1 MRHFIN
7 QTKGKFF
14 TIDYKKA
21 DGTTRKM
28 LARTGVRKGLVGTGR
43 STPSHLISVYDV
55 ANKGYRSINPENV
68 LIFKCGDMEVT
79 R

>member
-7 QTKGKFF
+7 QTQGKFF
-14 TIDYKKA
+14 TINYRKA

-28 LARTGVRKGLVGTGR
+28 LARTGVKKGLLGTGK
-43 STPSHLISVYDV
+43 STPSHLVSVYDV
-55 ANKGYRSINPENV
+55 VNKGYRSINPENV
-68 LIFKCGDMEVT
+68 LSFKCGNMEVT

>member
-14 TIDYKKA
+14 TINYQKT
-21 DGTTRKM
+21 DGQVRKM
-28 LARTGVRKGLVGTGR
+28 VARTGVRKGLLGTGKP
-43 STPSHLISVYDV
+43 TPQHLVSVYDV
-55 ANKGYRSINPENV
+55 VNKGYRSINPENV
-68 LIFKCGDMEVT
+68 LSFKCGNMEVT

>member
-14 TIDYKKA
+14 TINYQKA
-21 DGTTRKM
+21 DGQVRKM
-28 LARTGVRKGLVGTGR
+28 VARTGVRKGLVGTGKP
-43 STPSHLISVYDV
+43 TPQHLVSVYDV
-55 ANKGYRSINPENV
+55 VNKGYRSINPENV
-68 LIFKCGDMEVT
+68 LSFKCGNMEVT